1 MSNEMIIYAN
11 STDIIQ
17 STDNS
22 VINRTFSSLAEF
34 SEAIRDGLVDGV
46 DYGII
51 PGTDKGSLF
60 LSGAEKIKLALGL
73 SVEYDMENCV
83 EEFGDTAFF
92 MYRFRSRVYRGDQLV
107 ATGFGA
113 ANTRESKYAKQN
125 PYTLQETIL
134 LMAKKRAFVNGIR
147 EVSCLS
153 SLFTQDMLD
162 DPTSTASRMRVD
174 KTKTTK
180 SGKVTA
186 GQIKRFYAICGVRG
200 MSKEQS
206 NELLAKYGYT
216 SAKEID
222 QSQYNEICAEA
233 DAYREEQ

>member
-1 MSNEMIIYAN
+1 MSNEMVIYAN

-22 VINRTFSSLAEF
+22 IINRTFSSLAEF

-83 EEFGDTAFF
+83 EQFGDTPFF

-113 ANTRESKYAKQN
+113 ANTREAKYAKQN

-147 EVSCLS
+147 EVSCYLPC
-153 SLFTQDMLD
+153 L
-162 DPTSTASRMRVD
+162 P
-174 KTKTTK
+174 KTCLMTPPPQPL
-180 SGKVTA
+180 G
-186 GQIKRFYAICGVRG
+186 
-200 MSKEQS
+200 
-206 NELLAKYGYT
+206 
-216 SAKEID
+216 
-222 QSQYNEICAEA
+222 CA
-233 DAYREEQ
+233 